1 MSEHEVNDDDEIG
14 NRVEWKYNGTRKARG
29 GKIVVQSLRRRRRRP
44 CVDEV
49 ILMQTTQM
57 RTS

>member
-29 GKIVVQSLRRRRRRP
+29 GKNRGSVAATA
-44 CVDEV
+44 
-49 ILMQTTQM
+49 QTAALC
-57 RTS
+57 R